1 MKIKKLYLSDE
12 VILAVADDIAKSF
25 TVPKYEQFLT
35 RRGLLSYNP
44 DDFSSFNK
52 INFIRDSMGEIDER
66 LFVELEKANILSDE
80 TIETLTQEGV
90 VFGNSDKDGGV
101 SRQQIKPTPPQ
112 AHPKVNPSANTAHPN
127 IENIKDRKKLSLPY
141 FLLAFLVILIALVIV
156 RANVPDNVV
165 FSVIVVASVIILVV
179 VGILSFKHDGIISDD
194 TFVKAIDKVQKMMEF
209 FRIRK

>member
-80 TIETLTQEGV
+80 TIEALTQEEV
-90 VFGNSDKDGGV
+90 VFEYSEKNSKI
-101 SRQQIKPTPPQ
+101 SRQQVEASPPQ
-112 AHPKVNPSANTAHPN
+112 IRPKVNPSENTAHQN
-127 IENIKDRKKLSLPY
+127 IENIKDRKKSSLPY
-141 FLLAFLVILIALVIV
+141 FLLAFLVILIALMIV
-156 RANVPDNVV
+156 RAIVPDNMV
-165 FSVIVVASVIILVV
+165 FSVIVAASVIILVV

-194 TFVKAIDKVQKMMEF
+194 TFVKAIDKVQKMMGF
-209 FRIRK
+209 FQIKK